1 MKPSEKINALSG
13 ERWRGFLSHPFVRGI
28 ADGSLPIEKFRYFMV
43 QDHKYL
49 MEYAKI
55 FAIGIVRSETEEDMR
70 IFSSLVTDAIDTEN
84 AVHQAYLRELG
95 ISRAMI
101 DGTPMSLNNSSYTSY
116 MIAEA
121 EKGGLPEI
129 AVSALACSWSYKVV
143 GDGLAASFPD
153 SLQHPFY
160 GRWVR
165 MYSGEEYAA
174 ANDGLVSLV
183 DRFCAP
189 LPAARLERL
198 LKIVQICTDYECQFW
213 DAAWTL
219 GAEYTPVFPGH

>member
-1 MKPSEKINALSG
+1 MKPSERIYAVCRPEWEKYLT
-13 ERWRGFLSHPFVRGI
+13 HPFVAGI
-28 ADGSLPIEKFRYFMV
+28 TDGSLPVEKFRFFMI

-55 FAIGIVRSETEEDMR
+55 FAIGVVKSKAEADMR
-70 IFSSLVTDAIDTEN
+70 IFSDLVKETLDTEN

-101 DGTPMSLNNSSYTSY
+101 DETQMSLNNISYTSY

-129 AVSALACSWSYKVV
+129 AAAALACSWSYKVI
-143 GDGLAASFPD
+143 GDDIVRKNPEAVN
-153 SLQHPFY
+153 HPFY

-165 MYSGEEYAA
+165 MYAGKDYAA
-174 ANDGLVSLV
+174 ANIQIIGLV
-183 DRFCAP
+183 DRFCSG
-189 LPAARLERL
+189 LPEEDLKRLEH
-198 LKIVQICTDYECQFW
+198 IVKVCSDYEYQFW

-219 GAEYTPVFPGH
+219 GESYTPVVK